1 MKRINLGTTMTAA
14 RKDLVGH
21 VGTTAFFKRISNKY
35 WYPLVT
41 RRLNSEDVVFL
52 NYGYEE
58 DPPMAVPLSP
68 SDERN
73 RYCIQHYHRTATQ
86 ADVTGKK
93 VLEVSC
99 GHGGG
104 ASYLMRTLRPDS
116 YTALDFNADGIAFC
130 RRRHDLPGLDFVH
143 GDAESLPFDDES
155 FDSVLNVEASHAYP
169 RFWRF
174 LSEVA
179 RVLRPEGH
187 FLYADFRGREQFSEW
202 DQALADAPMRM
213 LSERE
218 INEEVLRAMER
229 NAQQSLELIERNLPA
244 VLRPYGRLF
253 AGVPGSKIFRDLE
266 RGEISYR
273 MYCFTKD

>member
-1 MKRINLGTTMTAA
+1 MKRINFGTTMTAA

-21 VGTTAFFKRISNKY
+21 IGTTGFFKRISNKY

-41 RRLNSEDVVFL
+41 RRLDSEDVVFL

-58 DPPMAVPLSP
+58 EPPMAVPLSA

-86 ADVTGKK
+86 ADITGKK

-104 ASYLMRTLRPDS
+104 ASYLMRTLRPNS

-130 RRRHDLPGLDFVH
+130 RKRHDLPGLDFVH
-143 GDAESLPFDDES
+143 GDAESLPFDNES
-155 FDSVLNVEASHAYP
+155 FNSVLNVEASHAYP
-169 RFWRF
+169 RFSRF
-174 LSEVA
+174 LSEVT
-179 RVLRPEGH
+179 RVLRPNGH

-202 DQALADAPMRM
+202 DAALADAPMRM
-213 LSERE
+213 LSKRE

-244 VLRPYGRLF
+244 LLRPYGRLF
-253 AGVPGSKIFRDLE
+253 AGVPGSKIYRDLE

-273 MYCFTKD
+273 MYSFIRD